1 MYRGKVNRRWC
12 AMGPID
18 PTEIRYIKLGPGGN
32 WARTCFERGEIR
44 FGYRT
49 VPHEPCQTGNWEVV
63 VRLLTEEGRTP
74 AKARDAL
81 REIRDFYTH
90 RPNCLW
96 VTIADGH
103 LWWAFA
109 EPRVTWLSPTE
120 DGQAARSR
128 KTIDGWRKVN
138 IEGGPLRVDT
148 VSSRLTQ
155 VAAYRQ
161 TICSVK
167 AAEYLLRRIN
177 GIDEPMVARA
187 REARKAMLTT
197 AAEMIAALHW
207 ADFET
212 LVDLIFAR
220 SGWQR
225 VSRVGETLT
234 DVDLILEQPIRGE
247 IAFVQVKSK
256 AGQAVLDDYI
266 GRFQR
271 SGAYDQMFFICHT
284 PNGTLTSDPGERLHV
299 WAADRLA
306 DAAVKAGLF
315 DWLIER
321 SA

>member
-1 MYRGKVNRRWC
+1 MD
-12 AMGPID
+12 PIE
-18 PTEIRYIKLGPGGN
+18 PTEIRYIKLGPGGS
-32 WARTCFERGEIR
+32 WARACFERGEIR

-49 VPHEPCQTGNWEVV
+49 VPHEPCQTGDWEVV

-81 REIRDFYTH
+81 REIRDFYTLG
-90 RPNCLW
+90 PNCLW

-109 EPRVTWLSPTE
+109 EPGAIWLSPTE

-138 IEGGPLRVDT
+138 IEGVPLRVDT
-148 VSSRLTQ
+148 LSSRLTQ
-155 VAAYRQ
+155 VGAYRQ

-167 AAEYLLRRIN
+167 AGDYLLRRIN
-177 GIDEPMVARA
+177 GIDEPVVARA
-187 REARKAMLTT
+187 REARKAMMATS
-197 AAEMIAALHW
+197 AEMIAALHW

-225 VSRVGETLT
+225 VSRVGEALI
-234 DVDLILEQPIRGE
+234 DVDLILEQPTTGE
-247 IAFVQVKSK
+247 TAFVQVKSR
-256 AGQAVLDDYI
+256 AGQAELDDYI
-266 GRFQR
+266 GRFRR
-271 SGAYDQMFFICHT
+271 SGAYDRLFFVCHT
-284 PNGTLTSDPGERLHV
+284 PTGRLTADWGEQVHIWV
-299 WAADRLA
+299 GDRLA
-306 DAAVKAGLF
+306 DVAVKAGLF

-321 SA
+321 SG